1 MRVSLAL
8 VAALSWAAGAL
19 VLAGFF
25 VFCARLASRPP
36 VPYPEL
42 SRRAYRIRPFWLVTL
57 GGTLLAVLV
66 ASLPY
71 LPYEGSRLARFDTG
85 HSGVA
90 AVSVH
95 ASQYAWKLSP
105 DRLIAGRPIDFL
117 VTSDD
122 VTHGFGVY
130 DAGDRIEGQVQ
141 AMPSFTNHLV
151 MNLAP
156 GDYTI
161 RCLEY
166 CGPGHSHMTTTIHV
180 SGCGPGGC

>member
-1 MRVSLAL
+1 MSLAL
-8 VAALSWAAGAL
+8 LAATARAVGGV

-25 VFCARLASRPP
+25 LLCARLATRPA
-36 VPYPEL
+36 VPYPDL

-57 GGTLLAVLV
+57 GGTLLALLA
-66 ASLPY
+66 ASLLS
-71 LPYEGSRLARFDTG
+71 LPYEGSRLAQFNVS
-85 HSGVA
+85 HASIPS
-90 AVSVH
+90 VSVH
-95 ASQYAWKLSP
+95 AAQYTWKVAP
-105 DRLIAGRPIDFL
+105 ATVQADTPVDFL

-130 DAGDRIEGQVQ
+130 GANDRIVGQVQ

-151 MNLAP
+151 LRLAP

-166 CGPGHSHMTTTIHV
+166 CGPGHSHMTSTLHV
-180 SGCGPGGC
+180 SQCGPNGC